1 MFFTIPTNIPIL
13 GDLQISETMV
23 VSWIVMAV
31 IAVLCLW
38 LTHDLKVTNISKR
51 QAVAEFLVEKA
62 NNYHKC
68 IFKSDQ
74 SSWSSKPNGRSVNR
88 GSMGSGCIYYDHGK
102 EDPD

>member
-1 MFFTIPTNIPIL
+1 MDFDISGAQVFFTIPTNIPIL

-62 NNYHKC
+62 NQLCARQYG
-68 IFKSDQ
+68 
-74 SSWSSKPNGRSVNR
+74 WL
-88 GSMGSGCIYYDHGK
+88 
-102 EDPD
+102 